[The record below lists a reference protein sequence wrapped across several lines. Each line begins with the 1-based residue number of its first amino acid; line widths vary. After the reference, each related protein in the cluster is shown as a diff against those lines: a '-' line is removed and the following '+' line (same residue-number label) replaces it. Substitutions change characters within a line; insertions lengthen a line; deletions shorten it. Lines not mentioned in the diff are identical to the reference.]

1 MPKQRSV
8 CVFCGSRDGVSPEYA
23 EIALKFGEEVA
34 ARKLRMVYGGGGI
47 GLMGIA
53 ARAARRGKAEVL
65 GIIPGFLSTDEVAFD
80 DCTLE
85 IVDTL
90 HERKARM
97 AVESAGFVVLPGGIG
112 TMEEVVEVLSWA
124 NLGLF
129 PMKTVFLDTNG
140 YWDPFFTLLDHSI
153 AEGFT
158 SKDIRELTFR
168 ATNPKQALD
177 LIGLQPA
184 SA

>member
-8 CVFCGSRDGVSPEYA
+8 CIFCGSRDGISPAHAVLADELGS
-23 EIALKFGEEVA
+23 EIA
-34 ARKLRMVYGGGGI
+34 ARGLRLVYGGGGI

-53 ARAARRGKAEVL
+53 ARAARREGGEVL

-85 IVDTL
+85 VVDTL

-97 AVESAGFVVLPGGIG
+97 ALESAGFVVLPGGIG
-112 TMEEVVEVLSWA
+112 TLEEVVEVLSWA

-129 PMKTVFLDTNG
+129 PMKTVFLDPEG
-140 YWDPFFTLLDHSI
+140 YWQPLFDLLRHTVD
-153 AEGFT
+153 EGFT
-158 SKDIRELTFR
+158 PPALFDLALR
-168 ATNPKQALD
+168 AQTPAKALQAL
-177 LIGLQPA
+177 GL
-184 SA
+184 

>member
-8 CVFCGSRDGVSPEYA
+8 CVFCGSRSGNSPEYEQLA
-23 EIALKFGEEVA
+23 RQFGHEVA
-34 ARKLRMVYGGGGI
+34 ARNLRLVYGGGGI
-47 GLMGIA
+47 GLMGTA
-53 ARAARRGKAEVL
+53 ARAAREGNAEVL
-65 GIIPGFLSTDEVAFD
+65 GIIPGFLSTEEVAFD

-112 TMEEVVEVLSWA
+112 TMEELAEVLSWA

-129 PMKTVFLDTNG
+129 PMKTVLLDTNG
-140 YWDPFFTLLDHSI
+140 FWDPFFTLLQRSI
-153 AEGFT
+153 EEGFT
-158 SKDIRELTFR
+158 SPSLSTLTLR
-168 ATNPKQALD
+168 AKTSAEALD
-177 LIGLQPA
+177 LLGL
-184 SA
+184 

>member
-8 CVFCGSRDGVSPEYA
+8 CVFCGSRDGTSPAYA
-23 EIALKFGEEVA
+23 ELALQFGQEVA
-34 ARKLRMVYGGGGI
+34 RRKLRMVYGGGGI

-53 ARAARRGKAEVL
+53 ARAARRGKAQVL

-80 DCTLE
+80 DCELE

-97 AVESAGFVVLPGGIG
+97 AMESAGFVVLPGGIG
-112 TMEEVVEVLSWA
+112 TMEEVVEVLSWS

-129 PMKTVFLDTNG
+129 PMKTVFLDNNG
-140 YWDPFFTLLDHSI
+140 YWDPFFALLEHSI
-153 AEGFT
+153 EEGFT
-158 SKDIRELTFR
+158 SESLRGQALKAQTAD
-168 ATNPKQALD
+168 KALD
-177 LIGLQPA
+177 LLGL
-184 SA
+184 

>member
-8 CVFCGSRDGVSPEYA
+8 CVFCGSRDGVSPAYA
-23 EIALKFGEEVA
+23 KLARQFGEEVA
-34 ARKLRMVYGGGGI
+34 TRNLRLVYGGGGI

-53 ARAARRGKAEVL
+53 ARAARKGNADVL

-80 DCTLE
+80 DCQLE
-85 IVDTL
+85 VVDTL

-112 TMEEVVEVLSWA
+112 TMEEVVEVLSWS

-129 PMKTVFLDTNG
+129 PMKTVFLDDNG
-140 YWDPFFTLLDHSI
+140 YWDPFFTLLEHSI
-153 AEGFT
+153 NEGFT
-158 SKDIRELTFR
+158 SDGLRTAALR
-168 ATNPKQALD
+168 ATTPTQALD
-177 LIGLQPA
+177 LLGL
-184 SA
+184 

>member
-8 CVFCGSRDGVSPEYA
+8 CVFCGSRDGTNPA
-23 EIALKFGEEVA
+23 HAILANDFGRELA
-34 ARKLRMVYGGGGI
+34 ARGLRLVYGGGGI

-53 ARAARRGKAEVL
+53 ARAVRRGGGEVL

-85 IVDTL
+85 VVDTL

-97 AVESAGFVVLPGGIG
+97 ALESAGFVVLPGGIG
-112 TMEEVVEVLSWA
+112 TLEEVMEVLSWS

-129 PMKTVFLDTNG
+129 PMKTVFLDPNG
-140 YWDPFFTLLDHSI
+140 YWDPLFVLLEHTI

-158 SKDIRELTFR
+158 APNLKDMAQR
-168 ATNPKQALD
+168 ATTPAEALD
-177 LIGLQPA
+177 MLGL
-184 SA
+184 